1 MRHFQRHCRVF
12 KVLALAAVLASAS
25 ATAQATVDSML
36 ASGSYQLGS
45 GPLLSQT
52 SAYPSSNPVDVV
64 AFPTS
69 GANQAVYHSYG
80 STSGNFGSRSSGNGV
95 YDVSSAFNIAE
106 TITNNSLVAQ
116 AATFNFFITPGML
129 GNFINSPLTGAEFVS
144 SGINFDILRN
154 GSSVWSS
161 AATLTSN
168 AVGTTFTATGDVGLY
183 SGAGTYY
190 TINGVSRSIN
200 LGILNPSESINL
212 SYTLASFA
220 VGNSSAGPGM
230 FVPEMINHVP
240 GQWIIRRC
248 KDDNSAVTNP
258 PCIDG
263 ERVYVPAHDVVV
275 PEHTIPPGM
284 TSGSHGSSGDPF
296 NIDFN
301 GNPVFSGTAFDPKG
315 ANVVLSAVPEPAT
328 SALLL
333 AALGVLGFMTRR
345 KSGNGSTQ

>member
-1 MRHFQRHCRVF
+1 MRHFQHPSGVF
-12 KVLALAAVLASAS
+12 TVLALAAVLATAS

-36 ASGSYQLGS
+36 ASGSYALNNGV
-45 GPLLSQT
+45 LTSQT
-52 SAYPSSNPVDVV
+52 ASYPALNPVDVLAYPSS
-64 AFPTS
+64 
-69 GANQAVYHSYG
+69 GASSALLHSYG
-80 STSGNFGSRSSGNGV
+80 STSGNFGNRSSGNGV
-95 YDVSSAFNIAE
+95 YNASGAFNISE

-129 GNFINSPLTGAEFVS
+129 ANFINSPLTGTEFLT
-144 SGINFDILRN
+144 SGINFNILRD
-154 GSSVWSS
+154 GSNVWNS

-168 AVGTTFTATGDVGLY
+168 AFATTFSATGDIGLY
-183 SGAGTYY
+183 SGGGTYY
-190 TINGVSRSIN
+190 AINGVSRSIN
-200 LGILNPSESINL
+200 LGILNPNQSLNL

-220 VGNSSAGPGM
+220 QGNSSVGPGM
-230 FVPEMINHVP
+230 FVPAVTTHVP
-240 GQWIIRRC
+240 GQWIIRHC
-248 KDDNSAVTNP
+248 KDRNGVGTDPGCVE
-258 PCIDG
+258 G
-263 ERVYVPAHDVVV
+263 EQVYIPAHDVVV
-275 PEHTIPPGM
+275 PEHTIPAGM

-345 KSGNGSTQ
+345 KSGNGIAK